1 MTNDEY
7 RELSKWIRFWRREGS
22 ETYALRVVELSKIIG
37 DDTATFRAQ
46 LKYTRSLFGEPR
58 NCESIFVDSLGTMRA
73 MTETEVSIAAIIG
86 HYVAEQTGGDFLKHN
101 NNIGISHKVCEG
113 DSVWLISFGDT
124 GENQSR
130 KLCKLYEND
139 LHVEIVVDSLT
150 LPFHKN

>member
-58 NCESIFVDSLGTMRA
+58 NCESIVVDSLGTMRA
-73 MTETEVSIAAIIG
+73 MTETEVSIAGIIG
-86 HYVAEQTGGDFLKHN
+86 HYVAEQTGEDFLKQN
-101 NNIGISHKVCEG
+101 NNICISHKGHEG
-113 DSVWLISFGDT
+113 DRVWLISFCDAG
-124 GENQSR
+124 GKRSR

-139 LHVEIVVDSLT
+139 LHVEMIVDS
-150 LPFHKN
+150 